1 MAPAR
6 VHFVTGFPGFIGKRL
21 VRRLAAQHAGSGAR
35 LVLLVQPKNAR
46 VAREALAALGV
57 AGEVVEG
64 DVEQMHL
71 GLSGAEFKALA
82 RDVTDIWHL
91 AARTLGADRTD
102 LRRVNV
108 DGTRNVL
115 DLAAAA
121 RRLRRLNHFS
131 TAYVSGDRVG
141 VILEDE
147 LAMGQRFHNAYEETK
162 FQAELLVRRAQADL
176 AATIY
181 RPSIVVGDSRTGE
194 IDRFEGP
201 YALAILLVASPLAV
215 PLPLP
220 GDAVAPLNVVPV
232 DFVVDAALAIAENPA
247 GAGRTVHLVD
257 PAPLSARRVY
267 EMIAARAGKKLP
279 PVSVPARVLQALL
292 QLPLL
297 ERLSRAHRPAI
308 EYVNHLAIYNCR
320 TLLELLDGTGIQC
333 PPITSYLDRL
343 IEFVQATY
351 ARRRVKRRGDF
362 AVGDTFRV
370 VREVDPYR
378 PIYYA
383 AVSGDFNPI
392 HVDPRVG
399 RAAGF
404 QGVILQGMCTYAWLA
419 DACAEYLGDPAR
431 LRRLSARFSRPL
443 QIHDVVTFEGRC
455 TAIEGGA
462 IRLEISA
469 RNQAGEDVLKGATA
483 DGLVGED

>member
-6 VHFVTGFPGFIGKRL
+6 VHFITGFPGFIGKRL
-21 VRRLAAQHAGSGAR
+21 VRRLAEQDGADAR
-35 LVLLVQPKNAR
+35 LVVLVQPKNATA
-46 VAREALAALGV
+46 ARRELGDAGLAAD
-57 AGEVVEG
+57 VVEG

-91 AARTLGADRTD
+91 AARTFGADRVD
-102 LRRVNV
+102 MRRVNV
-108 DGTRNVL
+108 EGTRNVL
-115 DLAAAA
+115 DLATAA

-147 LAMGQRFHNAYEETK
+147 LAMGQRFHNPYEETK
-162 FQAELLVRRAQADL
+162 FQGELLVRRAQADL
-176 AATIY
+176 PATIY

-232 DFVVDAALAIAENPA
+232 DFVVNAALHIAEHPG

-257 PAPLSARRVY
+257 PSPLSARRVY
-267 EMIAARAGKKLP
+267 EMIAARAGKRLP
-279 PVSVPARVLQALL
+279 TVSVPARVLQALL

-308 EYVNHLAIYNCR
+308 DYLNHLAIYNCR
-320 TLLELLDGTGIQC
+320 NLLELLDGTGIQC

-343 IEFVQATY
+343 IEFVQATF
-351 ARRRVKRRGDF
+351 ARRREQELEAEAD
-362 AVGDTFRV
+362 
-370 VREVDPYR
+370 DPL
-378 PIYYA
+378 
-383 AVSGDFNPI
+383 
-392 HVDPRVG
+392 DPR
-399 RAAGF
+399 
-404 QGVILQGMCTYAWLA
+404 
-419 DACAEYLGDPAR
+419 P
-431 LRRLSARFSRPL
+431 SP
-443 QIHDVVTFEGRC
+443 
-455 TAIEGGA
+455 
-462 IRLEISA
+462 
-469 RNQAGEDVLKGATA
+469 AGEGP
-483 DGLVGED
+483 

>member
-1 MAPAR
+1 VAAR
-6 VHFVTGFPGFIGKRL
+6 LHFITGYPGFIGKRL
-21 VRRLAAQHAGSGAR
+21 VHRLAERAGGKDER
-35 LVLLVQPKNAR
+35 LVLLVQPKNVRAAER
-46 VAREALAALGV
+46 ALAA
-57 AGEVVEG
+57 AGAQAEVVEG

-71 GLSGAEFKALA
+71 GLSGGEFKAIA

-91 AARTLGADRTD
+91 AARTFGAERAD

-108 DGTRNVL
+108 EGTRNVL
-115 DLAAAA
+115 DLAEAA
-121 RRLRRLNHFS
+121 RGLRRLNHFS
-131 TAYVSGDRVG
+131 TAYVSGDRIG

-176 AATIY
+176 PATIY
-181 RPSIVVGDSRTGE
+181 RPSVVVGDSRTGE

-232 DFVVDAALAIAENPA
+232 DFIVDAALSISENPA

-257 PAPLSARRVY
+257 PSPLSARRVY

-279 PVSVPARVLQALL
+279 PVSVPARVFQALL

-297 ERLSRAHRPAI
+297 ERLARVHRPAI
-308 EYVNHLAIYNCR
+308 EYLNHLAIYNCR

-343 IEFVQATY
+343 IEFVQATF
-351 ARRRVKRRGDF
+351 ARRREQELQEEAD
-362 AVGDTFRV
+362 
-370 VREVDPYR
+370 DPL
-378 PIYYA
+378 
-383 AVSGDFNPI
+383 
-392 HVDPRVG
+392 DPKPS
-399 RAAGF
+399 AAG
-404 QGVILQGMCTYAWLA
+404 
-419 DACAEYLGDPAR
+419 
-431 LRRLSARFSRPL
+431 
-443 QIHDVVTFEGRC
+443 
-455 TAIEGGA
+455 GGA
-462 IRLEISA
+462 
-469 RNQAGEDVLKGATA
+469 
-483 DGLVGED
+483 